1 MTEDKQSSIVANYIR
16 RLNSSESYFCVCL
29 CNTKKGEEGIPLEV
43 KTKNTKKGSID
54 FVAVG
59 YALPTYT
66 GIDIK
71 FIGQWE
77 SSKYGSQFKVSSFE
91 IITPETEEGI
101 YSFLTCGRIKGI
113 GPRNARAIIDRFGT
127 ESLKVLEDTP
137 EKLLSIRG
145 IGERKLQRIVK
156 SYRASAHLNRIGTF
170 LGQYGVGIEKA
181 ISVYEKLGPECVDL
195 IKVNPF
201 ILMEVEGIGFLTAD
215 KIARSL
221 KTMLTSSKRI
231 DAALVYLFEQVKS
244 EGNLYCEEELLKQR
258 ALKLLNEGL
267 EEMKLSPELFD
278 NIFSQLVL
286 EGKFIK
292 RLGRYVFSKE
302 TETVEKELSQAI
314 HYHMS
319 LKDISENL
327 KDKYMKCFEK
337 WVKTQNESDGVVLSD
352 AQKNAVRTA
361 LCNKL
366 SIITGCPGT
375 GKTMIVKTI
384 IEIIQEVTPSRSI
397 TLLAPTGKAARRMAE
412 VTKMPAYTIHK
423 TLGIFQAKE
432 EMLIS
437 AALPDEGIVIVD
449 ETSMVDIFVANSL
462 FRALPYSSQIVF
474 VGDPDQLPSV
484 GPGNVLR
491 EMIRSK
497 EIPVAVLDK
506 IYRQG
511 PTSSIAENSAR
522 INSGNTVLK
531 INESFRFYKT
541 ENEQDAQKQVIELY
555 IEEVNRVGSENVVI
569 LSPTRRIGAVS
580 VNELNK
586 AIQEIANP
594 QRYGEL
600 SVTIGAVSY
609 RCRDR
614 IIQLKNT
621 EFISNGDV
629 GVIRK
634 INTITDEDGD
644 QEIRFDIEFEGGYC
658 IEYSKEDMKNVDL
671 AYSLTIH
678 KSQGTEFKSV
688 ICPILNT
695 APDVMLKR
703 NLLYTAVSRAKE
715 KCILVGDAP
724 AIRKCILTND
734 VHKRKTF
741 MADRIHAHR
750 VKSRNYETTA

>member
-1 MTEDKQSSIVANYIR
+1 MAEEKQISIVANYIR
-16 RLNSSESYFCVCL
+16 RLNSSDSSFCVCL
-29 CNTKKGEEGIPLEV
+29 CNAQKGEEGIPLEV
-43 KTKNTKKGSID
+43 KTKNTKRGSID

-77 SSKYGSQFKVSSFE
+77 SSKYGTQFKVSTFE

-101 YSFLTCGRIKGI
+101 YSFLTCGRIEGI
-113 GPRNARAIIDRFGT
+113 GPRNARAIIDRFGAA
-127 ESLKVLEDTP
+127 SLKVLEETP

-145 IGERKLQRIVK
+145 IGERKLQKIIK
-156 SYRASAHLNRIGTF
+156 SYKASAYLNRIGTF
-170 LGQYGVGIEKA
+170 LGQFGVGIEKS
-181 ISVYEKLGPECVDL
+181 ITVYEKLGADCVDL

-221 KTMLTSSKRI
+221 RTMLTSSKRV
-231 DAALVYLFEQVKS
+231 DAALIYLFEQIKS

-267 EEMKLSPELFD
+267 EDIALTSEQFD
-278 NIFSQLVL
+278 KIFSQLIV
-286 EGKFIK
+286 EEKFIK
-292 RLGRYVFSKE
+292 RLGKYVFSKE

-314 HYHMS
+314 YYHMNI
-319 LKDISENL
+319 KTVSESL
-327 KDKYMKCFEK
+327 KDKYVKCFED
-337 WVKTQNESDGVVLSD
+337 WDKTQNASGGVILSD
-352 AQKNAVRTA
+352 AQKRAVKTA
-361 LCNKL
+361 LINKM

-375 GKTMIVKTI
+375 GKTMIVKTV
-384 IEIIQEVTPSRSI
+384 IEIIQQVSPSRSI

-423 TLGIFQAKE
+423 TLGIFQTKE
-432 EMLIS
+432 DLLIS
-437 AALPDEGIVIVD
+437 AALPDDGIVIVD
-449 ETSMVDIFVANSL
+449 ETSMVDVFVANSL

-531 INESFRFYKT
+531 INESFKFYKT
-541 ENEQDAQKQVIELY
+541 SSELDAQKQVIELY
-555 IEEVNRVGSENVVI
+555 IEEANRVGSDNVVI
-569 LSPTRRIGAVS
+569 LSPTRKIGAVS

-586 AIQEIANP
+586 AIQEVANP

-609 RCRDR
+609 RCGDR

-621 EFISNGDV
+621 ELISNGDV

-634 INTITDEDGD
+634 INTVTDDDGN
-644 QEIRFDIEFEGGYC
+644 QEIRFDIEFEGGYR
-658 IEYSKEDMKNVDL
+658 IEYSKDDMKNVDL
-671 AYSLTIH
+671 AYALTIH

-695 APDVMLKR
+695 TPEVMLKR